1 MTLKDIFDKNN
12 CDKSHR
18 HRYDLIY
25 EADFYKKKNH
35 NINILEVGVFRGEST
50 KSWLEYFPNATVVA
64 IDTFERIDEWNIK
77 TLKNKR
83 VRTVKSDSTLPNIKK
98 HLQELDLKYDFIID
112 DGLHTPIANKKTF
125 NNLFEFLKNDGI
137 YYVEDF
143 WPMFDMTEK
152 QLSHK
157 HLKKH
162 KEDWNLENIND
173 FLSTISMYHYEGID
187 NRQISKKPD
196 SYIFKIQKTNLL

>member
-1 MTLKDIFDKNN
+1 MTLKDILDKNN

-25 EADFYKKKNH
+25 ERDFYKKKNH

-50 KSWLEYFPNATVVA
+50 ASWLEYFPNATIVG
-64 IDTFERIDEWNIK
+64 IDTFERIDESKIK
-77 TLKNKR
+77 TLENKR
-83 VRTVKSDSTLPNIKK
+83 VKKIKEDSTLPRVKNY
-98 HLQELDLKYDFIID
+98 LQELNLKYDFIID

-125 NNLFEFLKNDGI
+125 ENLFEFLKNDGI

-143 WPMFDMTEK
+143 WPMFNMTEK
-152 QLSHK
+152 QLSDK

-173 FLSTISMYHYEGID
+173 FLSAISKYNYTGID
-187 NRQISKKPD
+187 NRQISKKTD
-196 SYIFKIQKTNLL
+196 SYIFKIDKTNLL